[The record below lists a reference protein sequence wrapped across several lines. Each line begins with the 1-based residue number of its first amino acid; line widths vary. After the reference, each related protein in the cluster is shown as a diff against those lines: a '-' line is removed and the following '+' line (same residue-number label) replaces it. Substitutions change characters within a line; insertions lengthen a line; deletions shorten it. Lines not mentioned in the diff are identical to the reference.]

1 MNEFFSALTSQ
12 DLPFLRYA
20 LLAGLLSSPAF
31 GIIGT
36 YVVVN
41 RITSIAGAI
50 SHAALAGIGAGLYF
64 GFNPLAG
71 ATIAALIAGLI
82 ISFITLK
89 VNERVDSIIGMIW
102 AVGMSIGLL
111 FIAKSP
117 GYQDPMSYLFGNIL
131 LIGKSD
137 LYLLLTL
144 DIITSIAG
152 VILFHHIQAISF
164 DAEFARSRGIHTD
177 LFQIVMI
184 MMISVTV
191 VLMVT
196 VVGIV
201 MVIALLT
208 IPAATAGLFSNR
220 LKTIMLLAT
229 VLTALF
235 HFAGL
240 ALSYTADSPT
250 GATTI
255 IIAAAVYTLSL
266 SAVSLYRKR
275 KFTEHAPAVSAQAAH
290 PPESDAKTD

>member
-1 MNEFFSALTSQ
+1 LNDFFSALTSS
-12 DLPFLRYA
+12 DVPFIRFA

-41 RITSIAGAI
+41 RITSLAGAI

-64 GFNPLAG
+64 GFNPLLG
-71 ATIAALIAGLI
+71 AAAAAILSGILV
-82 ISFITLK
+82 SFVYLR

-111 FIAKSP
+111 LIAKSP

-137 LYLLLTL
+137 LYLLLVL
-144 DIITSIAG
+144 DVFTSGAG
-152 VILFHHIQAISF
+152 IVMFRYFQAVSF
-164 DAEFARSRGIHTD
+164 DAEFAQARGIKTD
-177 LFQIVMI
+177 MFQV
-184 MMISVTV
+184 MMIILVSCTV
-191 VLMVT
+191 ILMVT

-208 IPAATAGLFSNR
+208 IPAAIAGIFSNS
-220 LKTIMLLAT
+220 LKPMMIWAT
-229 VLTALF
+229 GLVALF
-235 HFAGL
+235 HIAGL
-240 ALSYTADSPT
+240 AVSYTADLTT

-255 IIAAAVYTLSL
+255 IIAGSVYALSL
-266 SAVSLYRKR
+266 SA
-275 KFTEHAPAVSAQAAH
+275 AAVSRKLIRQKNRNLEISH
-290 PPESDAKTD
+290 SMESDSNSH

>member
-1 MNEFFSALTSQ
+1 MSGFLEALGSGS
-12 DLPFLRYA
+12 LPFVRYA
-20 LLAGLLSSPAF
+20 LFAGLLSSPAF

-41 RITSIAGAI
+41 RISSIAGAI

-64 GFNPLAG
+64 GFNPLLG
-71 ATIAALIAGLI
+71 AAAASLAAGLI
-82 ISFITLK
+82 VSLVHLK
-89 VNERVDSIIGMIW
+89 VSERVDSIIGMIW

-131 LIGKSD
+131 LIGKND
-137 LYLLLTL
+137 LYLLTVLDALTVG
-144 DIITSIAG
+144 AG
-152 VILFHHIQAISF
+152 IVMFRYFQAVSF
-164 DAEFARSRGIHTD
+164 DADFARSRGIRTD
-177 LFQIVMI
+177 LFQV
-184 MMISVTV
+184 MMIVLVSFTV

-220 LKTIMLLAT
+220 LKPMMLIAT
-229 VLTALF
+229 LLVAFF
-235 HFAGL
+235 HISGL
-240 ALSYTADSPT
+240 AVSYQADLPT

-255 IIAAAVYTLSL
+255 IIAGACYTGSL
-266 SAVSLYRKR
+266 MFTHIRKQISRARNSRSHTSHSA
-275 KFTEHAPAVSAQAAH
+275 EN
-290 PPESDAKTD
+290 ES

>member
-1 MNEFFSALTSQ
+1 VSGFLEALGSGS
-12 DLPFLRYA
+12 LPFVRYA
-20 LLAGLLSSPAF
+20 LFAGLLSSPAF

-41 RITSIAGAI
+41 RISSIAGAI

-64 GFNPLAG
+64 GFNPLLG
-71 ATIAALIAGLI
+71 AAAASLAAGLI
-82 ISFITLK
+82 VSLVHLK
-89 VNERVDSIIGMIW
+89 VSERVDSIIGMIW

-131 LIGKSD
+131 LIGKND
-137 LYLLLTL
+137 LYLLTVLDALTVG
-144 DIITSIAG
+144 AG
-152 VILFHHIQAISF
+152 IVMFRYFQAVSF
-164 DAEFARSRGIHTD
+164 DADFARSRGIRTD
-177 LFQIVMI
+177 LFQV
-184 MMISVTV
+184 MMIVLVSFTV

-220 LKTIMLLAT
+220 LKPMMLIAT
-229 VLTALF
+229 LLVAFF
-235 HFAGL
+235 HISGL
-240 ALSYTADSPT
+240 AVSYQADLPT

-255 IIAAAVYTLSL
+255 IIAGACYTGSL
-266 SAVSLYRKR
+266 MFTHIRKQISRARNSRSHTSHSA
-275 KFTEHAPAVSAQAAH
+275 EN
-290 PPESDAKTD
+290 ES

>member
-1 MNEFFSALTSQ
+1 MNWLYSLLFGES
-12 DLPFLRYA
+12 LPFFRYA

-31 GIIGT
+31 GIIGS

-71 ATIAALIAGLI
+71 AAVAALLAGLI
-82 ISFITLK
+82 ISLIYLK
-89 VNERVDSIIGMIW
+89 VDERVDSIIGMIW

-131 LIGKSD
+131 LISKRD
-137 LYLLLTL
+137 LYLLLIL
-144 DIITSIAG
+144 DLVTAAG
-152 VILFHHIQAISF
+152 GIVLFRHIQSISF
-164 DAEFARSRGIHTD
+164 DSEFAKAKGIPTE
-177 LFQIVMI
+177 LFQVLMI
-184 MMISVTV
+184 MMISLTV

-208 IPAATAGLFSNR
+208 IPAATAGLFSGR
-220 LKTIMLLAT
+220 LRNIMIAAT
-229 VLTALF
+229 GLTALF
-235 HFAGL
+235 HITGL
-240 ALSYTADSPT
+240 TISYAADLPT

-255 IIAAAVYTLSL
+255 ITAGAFYALALAISTI
-266 SAVSLYRKR
+266 RKR
-275 KFTEHAPAVSAQAAH
+275 VLHQT
-290 PPESDAKTD
+290 KTSEDER

>member
-1 MNEFFSALTSQ
+1 MSGFLDALGSGS
-12 DLPFLRYA
+12 LPFVRYA
-20 LLAGLLSSPAF
+20 LFAGLLSSPAF

-41 RITSIAGAI
+41 RISSIAGAI

-64 GFNPLAG
+64 GFNPLLG
-71 ATIAALIAGLI
+71 AAAASLAAGLI
-82 ISFITLK
+82 VSLVHLK
-89 VNERVDSIIGMIW
+89 VSERVDSIIGMIW

-131 LIGKSD
+131 LIGKND
-137 LYLLLTL
+137 LYLLTVLDALTVG
-144 DIITSIAG
+144 AG
-152 VILFHHIQAISF
+152 IVMFRYFQAVSF
-164 DAEFARSRGIHTD
+164 DADFARSRGIRTD
-177 LFQIVMI
+177 LFQV
-184 MMISVTV
+184 MMIVLVSFTV

-220 LKTIMLLAT
+220 LKPMMLIAT
-229 VLTALF
+229 LLVAFF
-235 HFAGL
+235 HISGL
-240 ALSYTADSPT
+240 AVSYQADLPT

-255 IIAAAVYTLSL
+255 IIAGACYTGSL
-266 SAVSLYRKR
+266 MFTHIRKQISRARNSRSHTSHSA
-275 KFTEHAPAVSAQAAH
+275 EN
-290 PPESDAKTD
+290 ES

>member
-1 MNEFFSALTSQ
+1 MSSFLSALSNPNM
-12 DLPFLRYA
+12 PFLQYA

-64 GFNPLAG
+64 GFSPLAG
-71 ATIAALIAGLI
+71 ATAAALLAGAVISI
-82 ISFITLK
+82 ISLK
-89 VNERVDSIIGMIW
+89 AQEREDSIIGMIW

-117 GYQDPMSYLFGNIL
+117 GYQDAMSYLFGNIL
-131 LIGKSD
+131 LISRQD

-144 DIITSIAG
+144 DIVCAAAG
-152 VILFHHIQAISF
+152 IFLFQYIQAVSF
-164 DAEFARSRGIHTD
+164 DAEFARSRGVKTD
-177 LFQIVMI
+177 LFQFLMI
-184 MMISVTV
+184 LLVSLTV

-208 IPAATAGLFSNR
+208 IPAASASLYSNR
-220 LKTIMLLAT
+220 LKSIMIT
-229 VLTALF
+229 SSVLTALF
-235 HFAGL
+235 HVMGL
-240 ALSYTADSPT
+240 AVSYTSDLPT
-250 GATTI
+250 GAVTI
-255 IIAAAVYTLSL
+255 IVAGLWYTGSLVIIRIVRSRNRTRDLS
-266 SAVSLYRKR
+266 
-275 KFTEHAPAVSAQAAH
+275 
-290 PPESDAKTD
+290 

>member
-1 MNEFFSALTSQ
+1 MNDFLSMLTSSE
-12 DLPFLRYA
+12 LPFLRYA
-20 LLAGLLSSPAF
+20 LLAGILSSPAF

-50 SHAALAGIGAGLYF
+50 SHAALAGIGAGLYYGFSPLF
-64 GFNPLAG
+64 GAAAAAILAG
-71 ATIAALIAGLI
+71 MI
-82 ISFITLK
+82 ISIVHLK
-89 VNERVDSIIGMIW
+89 ADERVDSIIGMIW

-137 LYLLLTL
+137 LYLLIILDLLT
-144 DIITSIAG
+144 AG
-152 VILFHHIQAISF
+152 AGIVMFRYFQAISF
-164 DAEFARSRGIHTD
+164 DAEFAKARGIRTD
-177 LFQIVMI
+177 LFQVLMI
-184 MMISVTV
+184 ILVSLTV

-201 MVIALLT
+201 MVIALLS

-220 LKTIMLLAT
+220 LRSMMVWAT
-229 VLTALF
+229 LLTALF
-235 HFAGL
+235 HVAGL
-240 ALSYTADSPT
+240 TVSYTADIPT

-255 IIAAAVYTLSL
+255 IIAGAFYSISLAGITLR
-266 SAVSLYRKR
+266 RKIIKKGLGR
-275 KFTEHAPAVSAQAAH
+275 RTLEEPQTS
-290 PPESDAKTD
+290 EENT

>member
-1 MNEFFSALTSQ
+1 MSEFLAALTSS
-12 DLPFLRYA
+12 DLPFIRYA

-64 GFNPLAG
+64 AFNPLIGAAAAAVVAG
-71 ATIAALIAGLI
+71 MLISLVH
-82 ISFITLK
+82 LK
-89 VNERVDSIIGMIW
+89 ANERVDSIIGMIW

-111 FIAKSP
+111 FIARSP

-131 LIGKSD
+131 LIGRDD
-137 LYLLLTL
+137 LYLLVLLDVLTA
-144 DIITSIAG
+144 TAG
-152 VILFHHIQAISF
+152 IVLFRYFQAVSF
-164 DAEFARSRGIHTD
+164 DAEFAQARGIRTD
-177 LFQIVMI
+177 IFQV
-184 MMISVTV
+184 MMILLVSFTV

-208 IPAATAGLFSNR
+208 IPAATAGMFTNR
-220 LKTIMLLAT
+220 LQPMMAT
-229 VLTALF
+229 AAALVALF
-235 HFAGL
+235 HVGGL
-240 ALSYTADSPT
+240 SLSYTADLPT

-255 IIAAAVYTLSL
+255 IIAGGVYAFVLGGRTLHRYL
-266 SAVSLYRKR
+266 ARRKR
-275 KFTEHAPAVSAQAAH
+275 NLLQ
-290 PPESDAKTD
+290 KTHDMENHTQSH